1 MPYGP
6 LFFIQKNLFKT
17 FGIPS
22 GFVRDSFGIKETDS
36 HYRNMTLRTLNLN

>member
-22 GFVRDSFGIKETDS
+22 GFVRDKRNRFSLPKYDIKDFK
-36 HYRNMTLRTLNLN
+36 N